1 MPPAIQSPGL
11 CSETG
16 FDSGAQGVCR
26 ARPGLL
32 ASLLEPAP
40 PPAVGGRTMTKALL
54 VPFLWGVLTPE
65 AVRARCSW
73 CTGRDAAFGNVGFLE
88 LGSLRA
94 E

>member
-1 MPPAIQSPGL
+1 
-11 CSETG
+11 
-16 FDSGAQGVCR
+16 
-26 ARPGLL
+26 
-32 ASLLEPAP
+32 
-40 PPAVGGRTMTKALL
+40 MTKALL

-65 AVRARCSW
+65 AVRARRSW